1 MWPGRALEQGA
12 ECEWRGAQGSTV
24 FLYMGSRTPVC
35 PHRLGLERDV
45 CVQVL
50 GTPRHSGPL
59 GCLQYSITVAVSTA
73 WCVCVCLC
81 VCVCVCVCVRAC
93 VCPAPGV

>member
-24 FLYMGSRTPVC
+24 FLYGVSDP
-35 PHRLGLERDV
+35 
-45 CVQVL
+45 
-50 GTPRHSGPL
+50 S
-59 GCLQYSITVAVSTA
+59 VSTPA
-73 WCVCVCLC
+73 GARERRVCAGTWHSEAQRATRVSEILHNCGCEYCLGC